1 LGAAVEA
8 EGLAEG
14 LGEELDEVGV
24 GEVVDAVGLAGVGQ
38 YSPGLH
44 GEVVVAGV
52 GQYSPGLH
60 GGVAAAESAAAG
72 VSDAVPGATR
82 PFIMVPGP
90 PVGLLAG
97 DAASPPPH
105 AERTSAPARSATTA
119 TTLPER
125 HVAAGTARIAYLQS
139 PAFQPDEKTVSR
151 KVSDGVQILRHR
163 SRKV

>member
-8 EGLAEG
+8 EGV
-14 LGEELDEVGV
+14 GEELDAEGV
-24 GEVVDAVGLAGVGQ
+24 GEELDAVGLAGVGQ

-44 GEVVVAGV
+44 GEVVAAGV

-60 GGVAAAESAAAG
+60 GEVVAAESLAEGA
-72 VSDAVPGATR
+72 SDVVPGAMR

-90 PVGLLAG
+90 PAWLLAG
-97 DAASPPPH
+97 EAASLPPH
-105 AERTSAPARSATTA
+105 AERRSAPARSATTA

-151 KVSDGVQILRHR
+151 KVSGGVQILRHR
-163 SRKV
+163 SQKV